1 MSTVKKDDPPLY
13 LSLETILKKNRN
25 TGCVAKINFEIPWH
39 KIMAQEVEET
49 MKRIQSHKGVV
60 GTIVVNAEG
69 IPIKS
74 TLDNTTTVQYAGLI
88 SQLSDKA
95 RSVVRDLDP
104 TNDLTFL
111 RIRSKKHE
119 IMVAPDKEFI
129 LIVVQNPV
137 D

>member
-1 MSTVKKDDPPLY
+1 IVL
-13 LSLETILKKNRN
+13 LSF
-25 TGCVAKINFEIPWH
+25 A
-39 KIMAQEVEET
+39 
-49 MKRIQSHKGVV
+49 
-60 GTIVVNAEG
+60 G
-69 IPIKS
+69 IPIKT

-88 SQLSDKA
+88 SSLADKA

-104 TNDLTFL
+104 SNDLTFL

-129 LIVVQNPV
+129 LIVVQNPT

>member
-1 MSTVKKDDPPLY
+1 MS
-13 LSLETILKKNRN
+13 N
-25 TGCVAKINFEIPWH
+25 
-39 KIMAQEVEET
+39 EVEET

-60 GTIVVNAEG
+60 GTIVVNSEG
-69 IPIKS
+69 IPIKT

-88 SQLSDKA
+88 SSLADKA

-104 TNDLTFL
+104 SNDLMFL

-129 LIVVQNPV
+129 LIVVQNPTE
-137 D
+137 